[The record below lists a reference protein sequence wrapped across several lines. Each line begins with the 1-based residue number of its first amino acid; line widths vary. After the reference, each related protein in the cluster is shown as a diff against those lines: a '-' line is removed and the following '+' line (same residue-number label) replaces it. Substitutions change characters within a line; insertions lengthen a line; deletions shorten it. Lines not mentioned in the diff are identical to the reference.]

1 MRRGSPSE
9 EARSRAHLQQARH
22 IPGAAPFI
30 HSGRERTLQNP
41 GSAGTA
47 SLGKVARGGS
57 AAFPTVVDAPS
68 QLNPVSASVIE
79 RLTGVKLPTGP
90 MKDFEGYH
98 SRS

>member
-1 MRRGSPSE
+1 M
-9 EARSRAHLQQARH
+9 QQARH
-22 IPGAAPFI
+22 IPGAAPV
-30 HSGRERTLQNP
+30 HPSGSERTLPNP
-41 GSAGTA
+41 GNSSA

-57 AAFPTVVDAPS
+57 AAFPTVINAPT
-68 QLNPVSASVIE
+68 QLNPVSAAVIE

>member
-1 MRRGSPSE
+1 M
-9 EARSRAHLQQARH
+9 
-22 IPGAAPFI
+22 
-30 HSGRERTLQNP
+30 QNP
-41 GSAGTA
+41 GSSSTA

-57 AAFPTVVDAPS
+57 AAAPTVIDAPS

-90 MKDFEGYH
+90 MRDFEGYH

>member
-1 MRRGSPSE
+1 L
-9 EARSRAHLQQARH
+9 HYARH

-41 GSAGTA
+41 GNAGTA

-57 AAFPTVVDAPS
+57 AAFPTVVDAPT

>member
-1 MRRGSPSE
+1 M
-9 EARSRAHLQQARH
+9 
-22 IPGAAPFI
+22 
-30 HSGRERTLQNP
+30 QNP
-41 GSAGTA
+41 GSGSTA

-57 AAFPTVVDAPS
+57 AAAPTVIDAPT

-90 MKDFEGYH
+90 MRDFEGYH